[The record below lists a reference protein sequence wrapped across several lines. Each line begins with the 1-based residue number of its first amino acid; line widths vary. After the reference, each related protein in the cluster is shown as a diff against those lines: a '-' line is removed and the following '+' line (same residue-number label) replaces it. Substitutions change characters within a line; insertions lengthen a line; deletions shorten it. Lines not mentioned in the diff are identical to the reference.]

1 MSANPVAGPVRPPP
15 RRVTPPAAQVQQE
28 DSGRP
33 ALFLR
38 GGRPPHLARIL
49 PPWHGGIRRGT
60 SMTENVICKY
70 EAIKLIAI
78 VFFWG
83 QIFYIRAFGFQPLN
97 AKLGA
102 FIYVLSS
109 TGK

>member
-1 MSANPVAGPVRPPP
+1 
-15 RRVTPPAAQVQQE
+15 
-28 DSGRP
+28 
-33 ALFLR
+33 
-38 GGRPPHLARIL
+38 
-49 PPWHGGIRRGT
+49 
-60 SMTENVICKY
+60 MTENVICKY